1 MRAQITVITILS
13 NDVAELTRFYRDTL
27 GFKTIVDTEEYV
39 EFENIGVRFS
49 ICSKG
54 LMAVNTNGHH
64 SFKEEHRG
72 QAFELCFPCD
82 SPEDVIHTYNDII
95 TKGAIPIK
103 EPTVMPWG
111 QTTAFFADPEG
122 NIHSIYAD

>member
-1 MRAQITVITILS
+1 MRAQITVITILT
-13 NDVAELTRFYRDTL
+13 NDVARLTRFYRDTL
-27 GFKTIVDTEEYV
+27 GFHTIVDTEEYV
-39 EFENIGVRFS
+39 EFENSGVRFS
-49 ICSKG
+49 ICSKS
-54 LMAVNTNGHH
+54 LMAINTDGQY

-82 SPEDVIHTYNDII
+82 SPEDVIQTYSDII
-95 TKGAIPIK
+95 TKGATPIK

-122 NIHSIYAD
+122 NIHSTYAD